1 MKEDHSHHSDHQDNR
16 DVDLSHIQNDDT
28 RHEESDVHIKPVA
41 LFMFWL
47 MVATAVVAVLMVVL
61 FNSFEKREQKAGGK
75 KSPLAEER
83 SAIPPEPRLQLAP
96 KSDEQLKNHGQP
108 DLKRDHPLEEMK
120 LLREEENRVL
130 DNYTWVDQQK
140 SVVGLPIEDAKH
152 LLLQKGLLKSR
163 PAGTQ
168 NVNSGKTGEAESGAT
183 SDEKAH
189 AATVG
194 HEEHK

>member
-1 MKEDHSHHSDHQDNR
+1 MKEDHSHHSDHHDNR
-16 DVDLSHIQNDDT
+16 DADLSHIQNPDT
-28 RHEESDVHIKPVA
+28 RHEESDVRIKPVA

-47 MVATAVVAVLMVVL
+47 MVATGVIAVLMILL
-61 FNSFEKREQKAGGK
+61 FNWFEKREQKAEGK
-75 KSPLAEER
+75 KSPLAAER

-96 KSDEQLKNHGQP
+96 TSDEQLKNHGQP

-120 LLREEENRVL
+120 FLRAEENRTL

-140 SVVGLPIEDAKH
+140 GVVGLPIEDAKH
-152 LLLQKGLLKSR
+152 LLLQKGLLRSR

-168 NVNSGKTGEAESGAT
+168 SVNSGKTNEAEAKQT
-183 SDEKAH
+183 PDEKAH
-189 AATVG
+189 AATAG